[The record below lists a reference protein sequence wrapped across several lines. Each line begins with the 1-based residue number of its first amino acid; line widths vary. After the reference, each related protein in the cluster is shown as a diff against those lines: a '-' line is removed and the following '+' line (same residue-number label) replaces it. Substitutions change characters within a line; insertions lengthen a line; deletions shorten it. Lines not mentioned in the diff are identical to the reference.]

1 MFMSIDQGE
10 LSWFMNYLMVGI
22 DDFKVTQLKSFV
34 FYANVY
40 HFSLDT
46 SGNRKFLSIYP
57 SLKVDSLYGIIV
69 I

>member
-46 SGNRKFLSIYP
+46 SANRKLPY
-57 SLKVDSLYGIIV
+57 
-69 I
+69 